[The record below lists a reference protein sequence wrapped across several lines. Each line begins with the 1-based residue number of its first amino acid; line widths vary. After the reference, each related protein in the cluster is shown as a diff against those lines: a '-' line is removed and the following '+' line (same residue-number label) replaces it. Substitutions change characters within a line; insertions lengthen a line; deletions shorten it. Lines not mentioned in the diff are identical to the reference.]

1 MPLVLALIQ
10 TFAATLLTILSIG
23 SLLSY
28 ILLTPFVPRRIT
40 AFGSGKQIEAHL
52 DLFLRQFPSIA
63 DVTIINR
70 TINDRTA
77 SLKQVI
83 SSMNHPSSVH
93 FLASQAPG
101 SEADIQSAVRQA
113 DVIICATP
121 STQPLFPSSWVRT
134 ATHVVLIGSYK
145 PEMKEVD
152 RELIL
157 RALLGKMV
165 VDSRE
170 ASLQEAGELID
181 AKIHADQLMEIGE
194 LISIDKLGVA
204 AKKTLIPG
212 GRTENTE
219 TGFDGPVTLFK
230 SVGLGIQDVAMAS
243 AIVEKALAWE
253 GEKIGTVVSDY
264 DA

>member
-1 MPLVLALIQ
+1 
-10 TFAATLLTILSIG
+10 
-23 SLLSY
+23 
-28 ILLTPFVPRRIT
+28 
-40 AFGSGKQIEAHL
+40 
-52 DLFLRQFPSIA
+52 
-63 DVTIINR
+63 
-70 TINDRTA
+70 
-77 SLKQVI
+77 
-83 SSMNHPSSVH
+83 
-93 FLASQAPG
+93 
-101 SEADIQSAVRQA
+101 
-113 DVIICATP
+113 
-121 STQPLFPSSWVRT
+121 
-134 ATHVVLIGSYK
+134 
-145 PEMKEVD
+145 MKEVD

-170 ASLQEAGELID
+170 ACLQEAGELID

-194 LISIDKLGVA
+194 LVPIENLDVA
-204 AKKTLIPG
+204 AKKTLIAG
-212 GRTENTE
+212 ARTENTE